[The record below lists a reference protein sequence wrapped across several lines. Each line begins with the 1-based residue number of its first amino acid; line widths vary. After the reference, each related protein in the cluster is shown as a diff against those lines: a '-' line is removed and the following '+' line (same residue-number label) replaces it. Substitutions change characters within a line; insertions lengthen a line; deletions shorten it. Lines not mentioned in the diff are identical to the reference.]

1 MLLLLILVV
10 AACIPVL
17 SYYLSNRTKEPDE
30 FYFGVSFGQEHAEE
44 ALPLIDK
51 VKDYTN
57 VLLINSWN
65 VTANQTALNLVC
77 DYAAAANLKFI
88 VYFDFISRIAFP
100 WHQQWLDEAPQRWGD
115 KFLGIHLRDEPGGK
129 QLEGNELFTNASN
142 YDDAAFKF
150 VNETIST
157 NSMKDAK
164 SKDLKLF
171 TSDYVFFWW
180 DYLAG
185 YDTVLAELGWNF
197 STNRQI
203 ALCRGAAN
211 VQGKDWG
218 AIITYKT
225 DNPPYLGSGTEIFY
239 DMVAA
244 YRAGAKY
251 VIVFDY
257 PKYPE
262 DNPYGILSEEHFT
275 AMEQF
280 WQYTHVYS
288 RAAYGEA
295 EANTVLVLPQNYG
308 WGMRRSEYIFADWIW
323 GIWQEDEKSPQI
335 LKNVNWLE
343 THSNLQFDIV
353 YEDQQFNYAGKYSTV
368 IYWNRTLP

>member
-1 MLLLLILVV
+1 MTMKCWAMLLLLILAV

-17 SYYLSNRTKEPDE
+17 SYYLSNRTAEPDE

-115 KFLGIHLRDEPGGK
+115 KFLGVHLRDEPGGK

-157 NSMKDAK
+157 KQHERCQKQRHQA
-164 SKDLKLF
+164 F
-171 TSDYVFFWW
+171 HF
-180 DYLAG
+180 
-185 YDTVLAELGWNF
+185 
-197 STNRQI
+197 R
-203 ALCRGAAN
+203 LCF
-211 VQGKDWG
+211 
-218 AIITYKT
+218 
-225 DNPPYLGSGTEIFY
+225 L
-239 DMVAA
+239 
-244 YRAGAKY
+244 
-251 VIVFDY
+251 
-257 PKYPE
+257 
-262 DNPYGILSEEHFT
+262 
-275 AMEQF
+275 
-280 WQYTHVYS
+280 
-288 RAAYGEA
+288 
-295 EANTVLVLPQNYG
+295 LVGLPCRLRHG
-308 WGMRRSEYIFADWIW
+308 FC
-323 GIWQEDEKSPQI
+323 
-335 LKNVNWLE
+335 
-343 THSNLQFDIV
+343 
-353 YEDQQFNYAGKYSTV
+353 
-368 IYWNRTLP
+368 